1 MVWLVAVA
9 SIRTVAGHGGS
20 DPIESCALDR
30 NGTAR
35 AFYLYGWR
43 IALGPRF
50 SAAFLSLCYDFFGAP
65 DGFID
70 DLFVRPEFRRRG
82 VASSLLSALFEQ
94 CRQDGVAAL
103 HVEVGEDNAAAGAL
117 YREFGL
123 AANGRRL
130 LTAEIG

>member
-1 MVWLVAVA
+1 MAEFYA
-9 SIRTVAGHGGS
+9 
-20 DPIESCALDR
+20 ESSYALDR
-30 NGTAR
+30 SWAAKSFGLLFDDAR
-35 AFYLYGWR
+35 RGGAW
-43 IALGPRF
+43 IARSGGANAGYVVLTLRH
-50 SAAFLSLCYDFFGAP
+50 SMEFGAP